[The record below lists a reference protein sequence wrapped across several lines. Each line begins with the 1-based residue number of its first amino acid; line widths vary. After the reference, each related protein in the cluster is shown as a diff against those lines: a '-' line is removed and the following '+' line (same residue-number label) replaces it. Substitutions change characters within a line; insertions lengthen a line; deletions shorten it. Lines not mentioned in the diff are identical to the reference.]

1 MKAPVS
7 KTSEGLALFSM
18 FWERKHSY
26 LFLPLGGLGT
36 AEQQVERLMVI
47 SPPVIRN
54 GRMKV
59 RIKKDRTGF

>member
-1 MKAPVS
+1 MNHTLLYRKYIFWMKAPVS

-36 AEQQVERLMVI
+36 AEQQVVFHGHVP
-47 SPPVIRN
+47 SSN
-54 GRMKV
+54 
-59 RIKKDRTGF
+59 